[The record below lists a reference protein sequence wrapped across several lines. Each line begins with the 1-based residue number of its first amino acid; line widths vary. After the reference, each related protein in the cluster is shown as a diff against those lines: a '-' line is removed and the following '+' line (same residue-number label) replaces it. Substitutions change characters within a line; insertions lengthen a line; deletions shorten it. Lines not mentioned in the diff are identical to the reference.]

1 MDTNV
6 IIIEEKR
13 KVKVILTDHVGIRAV
28 GVTVCHEDDTF
39 DATIGEKI
47 ATLHAWAKYCTKK
60 AKYSRHEA
68 AEWAAFEARAAKKAV
83 DYTKDAEFNERRVV
97 LFQEEL
103 KDIIAEM
110 IKKETEN

>member
-13 KVKVILTDHVGIRAV
+13 KVKVILTDRVGIRAV
-28 GVTVCHEDDTF
+28 GVAVCHEGDAF

-47 ATLHAWAKYCTKK
+47 ATLRAWAKYCAKK
-60 AKYSRHEA
+60 AKYSKREA
-68 AEWAAFEARAAKKAV
+68 IEWAAFEARAAKKAIG
-83 DYTKDAEFNERRVV
+83 YAKDAEFNERRVV
-97 LFQEEL
+97 LFEEEL